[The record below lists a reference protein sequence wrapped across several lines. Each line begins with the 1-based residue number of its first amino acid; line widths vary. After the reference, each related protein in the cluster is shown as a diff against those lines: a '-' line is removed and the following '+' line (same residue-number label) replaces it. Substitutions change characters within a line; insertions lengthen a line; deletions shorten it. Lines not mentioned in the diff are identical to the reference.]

1 MSDMSSP
8 ATPPPSAAHRGPHAA
23 SPESELT
30 RRFLVGAAVV
40 IGAAAAVS
48 GVAGRTRLD
57 EGRAEDMA
65 RVLDATA
72 ALCALSVFALCR
84 ATWRQ
89 IGDRAA
95 VWAGA
100 AALSFGLA
108 AASRV
113 TTVLVD
119 STGAREWLE
128 AVSAAGASL
137 TPVLFAA
144 GLVPAL
150 LRRRLSPG
158 PVAAAT
164 VAGVAVVAVVMRA
177 APGSGRALTVVGL
190 TRGDSAAGVVV
201 SLVVAVAWLAL
212 AVAYTVRGFRMRWLY
227 GWAGL
232 MLFALTLAGL
242 TGGVADEPDGWYV
255 GAAARAALGAVI
267 ALVGCYLDLTRV
279 YEDQTLQL
287 SDSEIEVEA
296 AEARERV
303 RIAAQRT
310 QRHDLINAIT
320 AIDGAA
326 GILEREFERLSDH
339 DREQLAQVLGS
350 GTARLRTLLSQ
361 ETTVENQVSLSQAAA
376 TVAKEPAWH
385 QYVETDVTP
394 DLLGVGSPGETAEVV
409 RQLVDYAYCR
419 APGSAVTLRGERDG
433 DWVVLRV
440 EDRGPT
446 MPRQLRRTI
455 VDPDNRRAPGTDDAM
470 GLRVAARLMRGQGG
484 DLWVEARP
492 GGGSSFGICLP
503 ALPPT
508 DGLSGD
514 GETGART

>member
-8 ATPPPSAAHRGPHAA
+8 ASPPPSAAHRGPHAA

-48 GVAGRTRLD
+48 GVAGRAGLD
-57 EGRAEDMA
+57 DARAEDIG
-65 RVLDATA
+65 RVLDATS
-72 ALCALSVFALCR
+72 ALCGFGVFALCR
-84 ATWRQ
+84 AAWRQ

-95 VWAGA
+95 VWAGGA
-100 AALSFGLA
+100 AFSFGVA

-113 TTVLVD
+113 ATVLVD
-119 STGAREWLE
+119 STGAQEWLE
-128 AVSAAGASL
+128 AVSAAGATV

-144 GLVPAL
+144 GLVPAS
-150 LRRRLSPG
+150 LRRPLSPG
-158 PVAAAT
+158 RVAAAT
-164 VAGVAVVAVVMRA
+164 MAGVAVVAVVMRA
-177 APGSGRALTVVGL
+177 APGLGRALTVVGV
-190 TRGDSAAGVVV
+190 TRGDSAAA
-201 SLVVAVAWLAL
+201 VVASVLVAAAWLAL
-212 AVAYTVRGFRMRWLY
+212 AVAYSVRGFRMRWLY

-255 GAAARAALGAVI
+255 GAAALAALGAVI

-287 SDSEIEVEA
+287 SDSEIEVET

-303 RIAAQRT
+303 RVAAQRT

-326 GILEREFERLSDH
+326 TILEREFERLSGH

-350 GTARLRTLLSQ
+350 GTARLRTLLNHD
-361 ETTVENQVSLSQAAA
+361 TTVERLVSLSQISAA
-376 TVAKEPAWH
+376 VAKDPAWH
-385 QYVETDVTP
+385 QYLEVDVPP

-409 RQLVDYAYCR
+409 RQLVDYAYRR
-419 APGSAVTLRGERDG
+419 APGSAVTVRSERDG
-433 DWVVLRV
+433 EWVVLRV

-446 MPRQLRRTI
+446 MSRQLRRTI
-455 VDPDNRRAPGTDDAM
+455 VDPDNRRTPGTDDAM
-470 GLRVAARLMRGQGG
+470 ALRVAARLMRGQGG

-503 ALPPT
+503 GLPLP
-508 DGLSGD
+508 DGD
-514 GETGART
+514 TGAGT